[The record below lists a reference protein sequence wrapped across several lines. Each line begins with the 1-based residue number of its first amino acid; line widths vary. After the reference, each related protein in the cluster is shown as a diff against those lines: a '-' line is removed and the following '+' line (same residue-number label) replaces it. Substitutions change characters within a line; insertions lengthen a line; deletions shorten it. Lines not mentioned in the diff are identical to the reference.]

1 MVRVDTINRKLF
13 IHNMLCNLMLI
24 RFCSTLQG
32 KKTFEGGVS
41 LLASA
46 GGIILS
52 MLTELVVQDVSLL
65 LIE

>member
-1 MVRVDTINRKLF
+1 MQLHTDQVLLNPARE
-13 IHNMLCNLMLI
+13 
-24 RFCSTLQG
+24 
-32 KKTFEGGVS
+32 KTFEGGVS